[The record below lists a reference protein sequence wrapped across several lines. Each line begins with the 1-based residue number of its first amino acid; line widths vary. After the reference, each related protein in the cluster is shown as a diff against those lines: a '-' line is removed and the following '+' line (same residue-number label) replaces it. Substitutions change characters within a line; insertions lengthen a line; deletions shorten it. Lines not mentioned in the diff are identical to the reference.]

1 MLLPAIV
8 LALALRLSSRSPTG
22 ITQHTLEAFS
32 VFQYCPGVHEISLDF
47 ETTQHALHRV
57 KAVVHMTTK
66 APLAGTPQTNTTV
79 TVVGTATTVERA
91 TDVCSASALCAVT
104 TARSR
109 GSARESGV

>member
-8 LALALRLSSRSPTG
+8 LALALRLSSRCPTG

-47 ETTQHALHRV
+47 DTTQRALHRV
-57 KAVVHMTTK
+57 KAVVHMTKK
-66 APLAGTPQTNTTV
+66 APLAGTQNNVTV
-79 TVVGTATTVERA
+79 TVFGTATTVERA

-104 TARSR
+104 TVRSR
-109 GSARESGV
+109 D